1 MLSFTIVF
9 VVALFSTYI
18 FKKQKEFM
26 PQNYVYYG
34 QLLESSEDISFL
46 GMIFRTVIP
55 LLAGL
60 LTGTLIILF
69 RCPTTP
75 ENYGVLVGL
84 FITFLVIWP
93 SIYFPETV
101 IEYKKKRNKLYLLR
115 ILFITLFGFL

>member
-26 PQNYVYYG
+26 PQNYFYYG

-60 LTGTLIILF
+60 LTGTLIRVYWKTI
-69 RCPTTP
+69 
-75 ENYGVLVGL
+75 
-84 FITFLVIWP
+84 FLYI
-93 SIYFPETV
+93 F
-101 IEYKKKRNKLYLLR
+101 KKIK
-115 ILFITLFGFL
+115 IAT